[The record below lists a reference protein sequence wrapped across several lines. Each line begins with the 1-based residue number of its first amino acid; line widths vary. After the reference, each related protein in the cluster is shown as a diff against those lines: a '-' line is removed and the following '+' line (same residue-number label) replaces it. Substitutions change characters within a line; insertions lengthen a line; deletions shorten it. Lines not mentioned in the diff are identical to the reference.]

1 MIKISA
7 VIITYNEEKNIGRC
21 IDSLAGGLV
30 DEVVVLDS
38 FSTDATRKIC
48 EEKGAKFFQRTFE
61 GHIQQ
66 KNHALTYATYDHI
79 LSLDADEYL
88 SPELRKSIEAVKAQN
103 THQAYSMNRLSSLRG
118 RWIYVT
124 DWYPDRKIR
133 LWNKQVAHW
142 GGYNPHDKLVVKP
155 GIKVKHL
162 DGNILHVAYD
172 SVDELFRKAYLY
184 ASLFAQGNR
193 HKVGSSTFK
202 ILYKTFFSFFR
213 NYFMKLGF
221 AYGFDGLAISMSI
234 ATYTFAKYAILKDLN
249 SRKD

>member
-21 IDSLAGGLV
+21 IDSLSGLV
-30 DEVVVLDS
+30 DEIVVLDS
-38 FSTDATRKIC
+38 FSTDGTKRIC
-48 EEKGAKFFQRTFE
+48 EEKGVRFHQRPFE

-66 KNHALTYATYDHI
+66 KNHAVTHASHDYV

-88 SPELRKSIEAVKAQN
+88 SPELRRAIEQVKAQS

-133 LWNKQVAHW
+133 LWNKQAAHW
-142 GGYNPHDKLVVKP
+142 GGYNPHDKVIVNP
-155 GIKVKHL
+155 STKVKHL
-162 DGNILHVAYD
+162 EGNILHVAYD

-184 ASLFAQGNR
+184 ASLFAIGNR
-193 HKVGSSTFK
+193 HKISSSTFK

-213 NYFMKLGF
+213 NYVMKFGF
-221 AYGFDGLAISMSI
+221 VYGFDGLVISASI
-234 ATYTFAKYAILKDLN
+234 ASYTFAKYSILKDLN
-249 SRKD
+249 SRKS

>member
-21 IDSLAGGLV
+21 IDSLAGLV
-30 DEVVVLDS
+30 EEVVVLDS
-38 FSTDATRKIC
+38 FSTDNTRRIC
-48 EEKGAKFFQRTFE
+48 EEKGAKFYQRAFE

-66 KNHALTYATYDHI
+66 KNNAVTYATYDYI

-88 SPELRKSIEAVKAQN
+88 SPELRKSIEAVKAQS
-103 THQAYSMNRLSSLRG
+103 THQAYSMHRLSSLRG

-133 LWNKQVAHW
+133 LWNKQEASW

-155 GIKVKHL
+155 GVKVKHL

-184 ASLFAQGNR
+184 ASLFAKGNE

-202 ILYKTFFSFFR
+202 IIYKTFFSFFR
-213 NYFMKLGF
+213 NYFLKLGF
-221 AYGFDGLAISMSI
+221 LYGFDGLAISMSI

-249 SRKD
+249 SRKS

>member
-21 IDSLAGGLV
+21 IDSLSGLV
-30 DEVVVLDS
+30 DEIVVLDS
-38 FSTDATRKIC
+38 FSTDGTKRIC
-48 EEKGAKFFQRTFE
+48 EEKGVRFHQREFE

-66 KNHALTYATYDHI
+66 KNHAVTHASHDYV

-88 SPELRKSIEAVKAQN
+88 SPELRRAIEQVKAQS

-133 LWNKQVAHW
+133 LWNKQAAHW
-142 GGYNPHDKLVVKP
+142 GGYNPHDKVIVNP
-155 GIKVKHL
+155 GTKVKHL
-162 DGNILHVAYD
+162 EGNILHVAYA

-184 ASLFAQGNR
+184 ASLFAIGNR
-193 HKVGSSTFK
+193 HKISSSTFK

-213 NYFMKLGF
+213 NYVMKFGF
-221 AYGFDGLAISMSI
+221 VYGFDGLIISASI
-234 ATYTFAKYAILKDLN
+234 ASYTFAKYSILKDLN
-249 SRKD
+249 SRKS